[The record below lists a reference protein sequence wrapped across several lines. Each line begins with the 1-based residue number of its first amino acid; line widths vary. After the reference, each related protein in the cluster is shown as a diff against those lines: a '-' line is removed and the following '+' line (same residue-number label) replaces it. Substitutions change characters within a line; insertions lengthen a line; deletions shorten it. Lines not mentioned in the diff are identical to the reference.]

1 MTQVSALEK
10 DAALVK
16 TMLSD
21 LTPEQQRI
29 LYLLMQGVK
38 LGYES
43 GLKQTQKASK
53 EKPA

>member
-1 MTQVSALEK
+1 MTQVNALKK

-16 TMLSD
+16 AMLSD
-21 LTPEQQRI
+21 LTPEQQKM

-43 GLKQTQKASK
+43 GIKTKHEHDN